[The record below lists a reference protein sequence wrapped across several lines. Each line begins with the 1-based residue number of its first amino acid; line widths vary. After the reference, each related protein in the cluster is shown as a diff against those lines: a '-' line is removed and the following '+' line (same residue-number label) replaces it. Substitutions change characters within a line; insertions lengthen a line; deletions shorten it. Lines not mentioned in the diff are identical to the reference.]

1 MSIQSKNENN
11 SKITSKLENQLV
23 FASRTWGTKVRY
35 LLWTNE
41 SCFEVKFCQLM
52 SPVQNEQVE
61 GLGKAFTENA
71 TDMDQLYETIGH
83 LYAHALPSTVSSS
96 VSVSKD
102 ENETVVLTPIPALLS
117 IVPFFSLYD
126 IFV

>member
-1 MSIQSKNENN
+1 
-11 SKITSKLENQLV
+11 
-23 FASRTWGTKVRY
+23 
-35 LLWTNE
+35 
-41 SCFEVKFCQLM
+41 M
-52 SPVQNEQVE
+52 SPVQNDQVE

-83 LYAHALPSTVSSS
+83 LYAHALPPTVSGS

-117 IVPFFSLYD
+117 IVPFFSLYM
-126 IFV
+126 IFLLK